1 MMRGRAAGTMSNS
14 GSITTEVVV
23 IGSGITAT
31 AITNALAERGVRAL
45 LLLERRPAPAG
56 ATERLFGLVRTYHA
70 DRVMVKLAARSLLL
84 YEEFEK
90 KIGDTA
96 EFIRTGL
103 LVLVPNGQQEA
114 LEKQVE
120 VANRLGSN
128 VRLLTRSD
136 EALEIEPRLRL
147 EGVAASAYE
156 AEAGFGN
163 PVRASA
169 AFAQRARDRG
179 AMVREGI
186 QVMRIDTMGKPGNRS
201 IVGILTDG
209 GYIRTRCVVN
219 AGGSYTNA
227 LNEMVGVHLPVR
239 PLRYMAATMRPPA
252 IFGPKPLPIV
262 LDLALGTAIRPQV
275 GGHLLMG
282 PLAATAEEMLLAAG
296 EVPKEESSDAQDYLR
311 LLRRRFPEL
320 GTAQVNGSRIA
331 AHEVSPD
338 WHPVVGHVTGI
349 AGYLCAIGMGGHA
362 FCLAPAV
369 GELVARMITD
379 ARTDSAAGLAL
390 PLPPRAIPL
399 DPRSHAH
406 SFRPDRFPLTLPG
419 FEPHVPDV
427 TDD

>member
-1 MMRGRAAGTMSNS
+1 MSSS

-23 IGSGITAT
+23 IGGGITAT
-31 AITNALAERGVRAL
+31 AIAYALAKRGVRAL
-45 LLLERRPAPAG
+45 LLLERRATPAG
-56 ATERLFGLVRTYHA
+56 ATERLFGVVRTYHA
-70 DRVMVKLAARSLLL
+70 DRVMVKLAARSLLV
-84 YEEFEK
+84 YEHFADEV
-90 KIGDTA
+90 GDTA
-96 EFIRTGL
+96 EFVRTGL

-114 LEKQVE
+114 LERQVS
-120 VANRLGSN
+120 VANRLGSD

-136 EALEIEPRLRL
+136 EALDIEPRLRL

-156 AEAGFGN
+156 ADAGFGN

-186 QVMRIDTMGKPGNRS
+186 QILRIDTMGKPGNRS
-201 IVGILTDG
+201 ITGILTDG

-219 AGGSYTNA
+219 AGGASTNA
-227 LNEMVGVHLPVR
+227 LSGMVDVHLPVK
-239 PLRYMAATMRPPA
+239 PYRYVAATMRPPA
-252 IFGPKPLPIV
+252 IFGSKPLPIV
-262 LDLALGTAIRPQV
+262 LDLALGTAIRPHA
-275 GGHLLMG
+275 GGHILMG

-296 EVPKEESSDAQDYLR
+296 EVPKEVPGDQQEYLR

-320 GTAQVNGSRIA
+320 GTAQVNGSRVA

-338 WHPVVGHVTGI
+338 WHPVIGPV
-349 AGYLCAIGMGGHA
+349 AGLGGYFCAVGMGGHA

-379 ARTDSAAGLAL
+379 ARSDSAVGLAL

-406 SFRPDRFPLTLPG
+406 SFRPDRFPLTRPG
-419 FEPHVPDV
+419 FDPHVPDLV
-427 TDD
+427 DD